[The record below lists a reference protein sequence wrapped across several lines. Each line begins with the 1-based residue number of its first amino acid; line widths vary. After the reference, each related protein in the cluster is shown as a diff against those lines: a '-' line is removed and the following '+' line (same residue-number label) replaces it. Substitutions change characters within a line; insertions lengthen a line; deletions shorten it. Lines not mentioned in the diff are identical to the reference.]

1 MLIFL
6 QMNKGIKLFLKKASG
21 FNKLMLSL
29 IGLVFLAQTQIA
41 LATPPFPTL
50 QEQINQT
57 QKTFQEAKAEL
68 EQLDQELEIAVEN
81 YNAAKVELEITQSNL
96 AKTKLQYES
105 AQKKLQQQQ
114 EIFNQRIRS
123 IYVEGDR
130 RYLSVL
136 LNTTSFFDFLTR
148 LRFLSAIAEN
158 DSQLIENLKEAKIEL
173 KNTQDELE
181 KLQNNLAR
189 LNEELE
195 TKKMT
200 IEMELLDKQ
209 RYVESLSH
217 EVQVLLEAEAALSEQ
232 EREHIS
238 EKVNSLLEEL
248 NILIEPGS
256 VVETALC
263 FLGIP
268 YVWGGEDPAIG
279 FDCSGLVKYVFA
291 IHGIEV
297 PHYSGSQ
304 FQLGEPVNRV
314 EDLRPGD
321 LVFFGN
327 PIHHV
332 GIYIDKGFFI
342 HAPQS
347 GDFVRLGQLSERL
360 DYTGARRIAVPP
372 RGLLPPLINE
382 SEINMPT
389 PTFP

>member
-1 MLIFL
+1 MKLIAVA
-6 QMNKGIKLFLKKASG
+6 LF
-21 FNKLMLSL
+21 
-29 IGLVFLAQTQIA
+29 AQTQIA

-57 QKTFQEAKAEL
+57 QKSYQEAKVEL
-68 EQLDQELEIAVEN
+68 EQLNRQLEIAVEN

-114 EIFNQRIRS
+114 EIFNQRIRA
-123 IYVEGDR
+123 IYMEGDH

-136 LNTTSFFDFLTR
+136 LNTTDFFDFLTR
-148 LRFLSAIAEN
+148 LRFLSEIAEN
-158 DSQLIENLKEAKIEL
+158 DSQLIENLTEAKIKL
-173 KNTQDELE
+173 RNTQNELE
-181 KLQNNLAR
+181 KLQSNLAR

-200 IEMELLDKQ
+200 IEMELLAKQ
-209 RYVESLSH
+209 RYVESLSR
-217 EVQVLLEAEAALSEQ
+217 EVQALLEAEAALREQ
-232 EREHIS
+232 ERENIAERVS
-238 EKVNSLLEEL
+238 ALFEEL
-248 NILIEPGS
+248 NIFVEPGS
-256 VVETALC
+256 VVETALW
-263 FLGIP
+263 FLGVP
-268 YVWGGEDPAIG
+268 YVWAGEDPATG

-291 IHGIEV
+291 IHGIDV

-304 FQLGEPVNRV
+304 FQMGEPVKRI
-314 EDLRPGD
+314 EDLLPGD

-332 GIYIDKGFFI
+332 GIYVEKGFFI

-360 DYTGARRIAVPP
+360 DYAGARRIAVPP
-372 RGLLPPLINE
+372 RGLLPSLIDE
-382 SEINMPT
+382 SEINIPT
-389 PTFP
+389 PSFP